1 MCHKREASPGWK
13 AIENPLYGV
22 IYLNTISFENTF
34 SSLRTLTEDFSK
46 NIHFKGL
53 REHLK
58 QFRQSHFEWPSLK
71 IGNLTAR
78 TPIIQGGMG
87 VGISLS
93 GLASAVAE
101 AGGIGIIAAN
111 AIGMIEKDYYKDGR
125 AANLRALRK
134 EIRKARKKTDGV
146 LGVNIM
152 VAVNDFHELM
162 DVSIEEKIDLIV
174 MGAGLPIKDLPVEK
188 MRENNVKA
196 VPIVSSVRATELI
209 FRMWKKIYNDV
220 PDAVVFEG
228 PLAGGHIGFS
238 EEQIDDPAFQ
248 VEAIVPGIVEA
259 LKPFEE
265 EFGRS
270 IPVIAGG
277 GVFTGEDIHN
287 VFQLGASGVQM
298 GTRFVATDECDA
310 DEKFKQTYV
319 DCTPE
324 QIGIIKSPV
333 GMPGRAIRNEYIL
346 AAEAGERPSF
356 KCAWKCLSSCKA
368 QDANYCI
375 SIALNNARRG
385 KVNQGFVFA
394 GANAYRVT
402 EIVPV
407 ASLVGELSEG
417 YQLKAKEGVVR
428 NLDKLVA
435 RVQDLKTQYDGLA
448 ARVRDMGI
456 ADEKELAARILEARD
471 SGLDHLRRK
480 YESMS
485 EKIGILQ
492 LQITEGLSASWNLLK
507 REAVFSR

>member
-1 MCHKREASPGWK
+1 MNTVSFDNAFSTLKNLTDDLSKTIH
-13 AIENPLYGV
+13 
-22 IYLNTISFENTF
+22 LNGLKEQ
-34 SSLRTLTEDFSK
+34 LRQL
-46 NIHFKGL
+46 
-53 REHLK
+53 HLP
-58 QFRQSHFEWPSLK
+58 RFEWPALK

-78 TPIIQGGMG
+78 VPVIQGGMG

-93 GLASAVAE
+93 SLASAVAE

-111 AIGMIEKDYYKDGR
+111 AIGMIEKDYFKDGK

-152 VAVNDFHELM
+152 VAVNDFHEMM

-188 MRENNVKA
+188 MRKNNVKA

-228 PLAGGHIGFS
+228 PLAGGHIGFT
-238 EEQIDDPAFQ
+238 EEQIDDPDFQ
-248 VEAIVPGIVEA
+248 VEAVVPGIVEA

-310 DEKFKQTYV
+310 DDKFKQTYV

-346 AAEAGERPSF
+346 ASEAGERPSF
-356 KCAWKCLSSCKA
+356 KCAWKCLSTCKA

-394 GANAYRVT
+394 GANAHRVT

-407 ASLVGELSEG
+407 ASLVNELSEG
-417 YQLKAKEGVVR
+417 YQLKARESVVR

-435 RVQDLKTQYDGLA
+435 RVLDLKSQYEGLA
-448 ARVRDMGI
+448 ARIREMGI
-456 ADEKELAARILEARD
+456 ADERELAVKIAEARD
-471 SGLDHLRRK
+471 SGVDHLRK
-480 YESMS
+480 QYESMS
-485 EKIGILQ
+485 EKLRV
-492 LQITEGLSASWNLLK
+492 LRDQISDGLMASWNLLK
-507 REAVFSR
+507 REVILSR